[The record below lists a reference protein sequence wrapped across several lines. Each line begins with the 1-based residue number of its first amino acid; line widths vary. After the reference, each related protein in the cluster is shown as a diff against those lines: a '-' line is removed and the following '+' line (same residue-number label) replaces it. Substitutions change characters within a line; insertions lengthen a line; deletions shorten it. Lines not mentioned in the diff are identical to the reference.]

1 MLNLSNKLQSHNS
14 TLKFLTLI
22 LIASLLSPGMNSANN
37 KQAAEN
43 QGSLAK
49 RNLVQTLLL
58 PEQVGNSEIG
68 IGFFK
73 PNFYENPTL
82 YFYGDINLEKGLIE
96 HMPMDS
102 LVFTQNQYGEIS
114 TSYAPPWLYPEH
126 LKLDYGVMYFKVLGI
141 GHDFVKVIANK
152 ANAQVSYVDKNHGQ
166 FISWPE
172 FLMSINSVEF
182 KEGSSGKVFSKPFE
196 HAGEIAIEYAF
207 IQPLMV
213 HEEWL
218 YGKFVD
224 EQLKE
229 KGKGWI
235 MWRKGN
241 KLYINYSLFS

>member
-37 KQAAEN
+37 KRAAEN
-43 QGSLAK
+43 QGRLAK

-102 LVFTQNQYGEIS
+102 LVFTQNQYGEFS

-235 MWRKGN
+235 RWRKGN